1 MRFVNIS
8 PVKEKTLCIIE
19 NEMIVAEFLWVDDDN
34 KIAELNVHL
43 ANAGYSPLSSD
54 EIDEI
59 ERHIL
64 MIDEDKKS
72 IE

>member
-8 PVKEKTLCIIE
+8 PTKEKTLCIIE
-19 NEMIVAEFLWVDDDN
+19 NEMIVAEFQWINDNN

-43 ANAGYSPLSSD
+43 ANAGYSTLSSD

-64 MIDEDKKS
+64 MIEEDKKS